1 MREEAA
7 SLSER
12 PGERVVPVSVLNR
25 LAREVL
31 EAGFALLWVG
41 GEISNLTCAASGH
54 VYFSLKDESAQVRCV
69 MFRGRAQILPFR
81 LANGMRVEVRAL
93 VTLYEPRGD
102 FQLNVDTLRRAG
114 VGALYEAY
122 ARLRDKLSAEGLFE
136 AARKRPLPRYPRCLG
151 VVTSLKAA
159 ALRDVL
165 AAVRRRSPNL
175 PVIVYPAAVQGEQAP
190 RELAAA
196 LQAASARAECDVLI
210 LCRGGGSIE
219 DLWAFND
226 EGLARAV
233 AACPVPVVC
242 GVGHETDATIADF
255 VADLRAATPT
265 AAAEIVTA
273 GYAEAGALLGRQSD
287 RLRRALSRRL
297 ETLQQRL
304 DLAANRLVAPAER
317 VARLRLN
324 LDHLALRLGAAARR
338 RHDAMAA
345 RLAQSRARFVALRPR
360 LDVPNARLVD
370 LARRLD
376 AAAER
381 ALARR
386 SERLASLQTQLDH
399 LNPRL
404 VLGRGYAIVRDA
416 GGTAVRDSRQAPAG
430 TRLSL
435 EFAVGTADATVTRS
449 D

>member
-196 LQAASARAECDVLI
+196 LQAAGARAECDVLI

>member
-1 MREEAA
+1 
-7 SLSER
+7 
-12 PGERVVPVSVLNR
+12 
-25 LAREVL
+25 
-31 EAGFALLWVG
+31 
-41 GEISNLTCAASGH
+41 
-54 VYFSLKDESAQVRCV
+54 
-69 MFRGRAQILPFR
+69 
-81 LANGMRVEVRAL
+81 
-93 VTLYEPRGD
+93 
-102 FQLNVDTLRRAG
+102 
-114 VGALYEAY
+114 
-122 ARLRDKLSAEGLFE
+122 
-136 AARKRPLPRYPRCLG
+136 

-196 LQAASARAECDVLI
+196 LQAAGARAECDVLI

-226 EGLARAV
+226 EALARAV
-233 AACPVPVVC
+233 AACPVPVVS

-317 VARLRLN
+317 LARLRLN

-338 RHDAMAA
+338 RHDALAA
-345 RLAQSRARFVALRPR
+345 RLAQGRAHFVALRPR
-360 LDVPNARLVD
+360 LDIPNARLAD

-376 AAAER
+376 GATQR

-386 SERLASLQTQLDH
+386 SERLASLQIQLDH

-404 VLGRGYAIVRDA
+404 VLGRGYAIVRDE
-416 GGTAVRDSRQAPAG
+416 GGAAVRDSRQAPAG

>member
-1 MREEAA
+1 M
-7 SLSER
+7 SER

-196 LQAASARAECDVLI
+196 LQAAGARAECDVLI

>member
-196 LQAASARAECDVLI
+196 LQAAGARAECDVLI

-233 AACPVPVVC
+233 AACPVPVVG

-273 GYAEAGALLGRQSD
+273 GYAEAGTLLGRQSD

-317 VARLRLN
+317 LARLRLN

>member
-196 LQAASARAECDVLI
+196 LQAAGARAECDVLI

-273 GYAEAGALLGRQSD
+273 GYAEAGALLNRQSD

>member
-196 LQAASARAECDVLI
+196 LQAAGARAECDVLI

-324 LDHLALRLGAAARR
+324 LDHMALRLGAAARR

>member
-196 LQAASARAECDVLI
+196 LQAAGARAECDVLI

-386 SERLASLQTQLDH
+386 SDRLASLQTQLDH

>member
-7 SLSER
+7 FLTER
-12 PGERVVPVSVLNR
+12 PGERVVPVSALNR

-31 EAGFALLWVG
+31 EAGFPLLWVG

-69 MFRGRAQILPFR
+69 MFRGRAQLLSFR
-81 LANGMRVEVRAL
+81 LANGMRVEARAL

-102 FQLNVDTLRRAG
+102 FQLNVDALRRAG

-122 ARLRDKLSAEGLFE
+122 ARLRDKLSAEGLFD

-196 LQAASARAECDVLI
+196 LQVAGARAECDVLI

-226 EGLARAV
+226 EALARAV
-233 AACPVPVVC
+233 AACPVPVVS

-317 VARLRLN
+317 LARLRLN

-338 RHDAMAA
+338 RHDALAA
-345 RLAQSRARFVALRPR
+345 RLAQGRAHFVALRPR
-360 LDVPNARLVD
+360 LDIPNARLAD

-376 AAAER
+376 GATQR

-386 SERLASLQTQLDH
+386 SERLASLQIQLDH

-404 VLGRGYAIVRDA
+404 VLGRGYAIVRDE
-416 GGTAVRDSRQAPAG
+416 GGAAVRDSRQAPAG

>member
-196 LQAASARAECDVLI
+196 LQDASARAECDVLI

-338 RHDAMAA
+338 RHDALAA
-345 RLAQSRARFVALRPR
+345 RLAQGHARFVALRPR